1 MNAKPMIND
10 EAPAHVNLDFS
21 SARRVLAFGDV
32 HGRVDVLRNALEAEG
47 FDPAQDRLVG
57 LGDWLDRGPDTT
69 EIADFIEEMGDALVF
84 VIGNHEQ
91 MLADAVRRRNGRI
104 SPLDFI
110 RNGGAWIFDY
120 ADETDETDEDLIHLN
135 EAGQR
140 IVRSVCNAPIAI
152 TITTP
157 EGYKAGF
164 VHADTPR
171 DPITGLLN
179 WRYFTERLEDLGR
192 NSDLASHAMWNRREV
207 EAVEKRIFYNAE
219 YDPNDDVHGIDH
231 VFYGHTI
238 MEEPMTWGNRSWI
251 DIGAYRREQ
260 IALIDVGQWIDA
272 RIEE

>member
-1 MNAKPMIND
+1 MNGKPMIND

-21 SARRVLAFGDV
+21 SARRVFTFGDV
-32 HGRVDVLRNALEAEG
+32 HGRVDILRDALEAED

-69 EIADFIEEMGDALVF
+69 EVADFIEEMGDALIF

-91 MLADAVRRRNGRI
+91 MLADAVRRRSGRI
-104 SPLDFI
+104 SPTDFI

-120 ADETDETDEDLIHLN
+120 AEKTEEDLVQLN
-135 EAGQR
+135 AAGRR
-140 IVRSVCNAPIAI
+140 IVRSVCNAPVAI

-157 EGYKAGF
+157 GGYKAGF

-179 WRYFTERLEDLGR
+179 WRYFTERLEELGR
-192 NSDLASHAMWNRREV
+192 NSDLASNAMWDRRET
-207 EAVEKRIFYNAE
+207 EAVERRILYDADF
-219 YDPNDDVHGIDH
+219 DPNDDVHGIDH

-238 MEEPMTWGNRSWI
+238 MKNPITWGNRSWI
-251 DIGAYRREQ
+251 DIGAYKRGK
-260 IALIDVGQWIDA
+260 IALLDVDQWIAA
-272 RIEE
+272 RIRP